1 MTDLGPAVE
10 LSGVH
15 KNFGSVQALSGLTL
29 KVDIGEVVALL
40 GPNGAGK
47 TTAISLM
54 LGLRKPTSG
63 RVGLLGRDPRDPTA
77 RTRVGV
83 MLQESGVPGTL
94 RVRELV
100 DLFRSYYPSPLP
112 ATEVIERAGLVEKA
126 DALMNSLSG
135 GQRQR
140 LYFALAICGDP
151 LVLFLD
157 EPSVGMDVATRR
169 NFWEQV
175 RELALR
181 GRALVLTTH
190 YLEEAD
196 ALADRIAVIDHGQ
209 LIAEGSPTAIKAQI
223 AVKRVRFESAG
234 KLGAD
239 VFRNLPVRELAIDGH
254 QISLVSVDAESVLEH
269 LFSQKVK
276 ISNLEVVG
284 AGLEEAF
291 LSLTQP
297 VPLGGSADAR

>member
-15 KNFGSVQALSGLTL
+15 KSFGGVQALHGLNL
-29 KVDIGEVVALL
+29 QVEMGEVVALL

-63 RVGLLGRDPRDPTA
+63 RVRLLGRDPRDPSA

-94 RVRELV
+94 RVRELI

-112 ATEVIERAGLVEKA
+112 AAEVIERAGLVDKA
-126 DALMNSLSG
+126 GAMMNTLSG

-151 LVLFLD
+151 QVLFLD

-169 NFWEQV
+169 SFWVQV
-175 RELALR
+175 RALAQQ
-181 GRALVLTTH
+181 GQALVLTTH

-209 LIAEGSPTAIKAQI
+209 LIVEGSPTAIKSQV
-223 AVKRVRFESAG
+223 AVKRVRFESTRE
-234 KLGAD
+234 LSEE
-239 VFRNLPVRELAIDGH
+239 VFRNLPVRDLAIDGH
-254 QISLVSVDAESVLEH
+254 QVSLVSVDAESVLEH

-291 LSLTQP
+291 LHLTQP
-297 VPLGGSADAR
+297 VPQGGAADAR